1 MPRSSPSPP
10 RRSRLHPLSGTA
22 ATEEPK
28 ETRDR
33 PSRERTGHPLRPL
46 CCRSRFAALRSFGFT
61 VAGRS
66 VRSLPPRGPTH
77 TVRRLCSAR
86 KRKEVVDLA
95 TLRLARMYVAMFKKS
110 PLCEPPYRVPCPHGS
125 AESLFHRTCLSCASL
140 ASSCATASLT
150 AAPHSDANLHV
161 LRKALLERSDPV
173 LPECSEQ
180 DLWSKIVAANSK
192 LARVR

>member
-1 MPRSSPSPP
+1 M
-10 RRSRLHPLSGTA
+10 
-22 ATEEPK
+22 
-28 ETRDR
+28 
-33 PSRERTGHPLRPL
+33 
-46 CCRSRFAALRSFGFT
+46 
-61 VAGRS
+61 
-66 VRSLPPRGPTH
+66 
-77 TVRRLCSAR
+77 LCSAR
-86 KRKEVVDLA
+86 KHKEVVDLA

-161 LRKALLERSDPV
+161 LRKALLERSDPARE
-173 LPECSEQ
+173 PECSEQ
-180 DLWSKIVAANSK
+180 HLWSKIVAANSK